1 MQNVN
6 IQKILSL
13 QGSYYVLLFLFL
25 LLFIYLFIYF
35 FAPQFCLKVDFF
47 NKLRTET
54 GEWIEDDAKGE
65 SNG

>member
-1 MQNVN
+1 M
-6 IQKILSL
+6 
-13 QGSYYVLLFLFL
+13 SYFFYFYF
-25 LLFIYLFIYF
+25 YLFIYF

-47 NKLRTET
+47 NKLRTER

>member
-1 MQNVN
+1 MSIYRKFCLFKV
-6 IQKILSL
+6 LTM
-13 QGSYYVLLFLFL
+13 SYFFYFYF
-25 LLFIYLFIYF
+25 YLFIYF

-54 GEWIEDDAKGE
+54 GELIEDDAKGE